1 MKKIIGI
8 ILCLFMLL
16 SGQFVF
22 ATEDTCFEFDNSLY
36 SELKITYTH
45 GQGFPGPAWTRPN
58 YNYTT
63 TDTNEIELIV
73 DAINDIKGTQYHNY
87 WGSSDGVY
95 MSIYMNGKLE
105 IYFDVSSGNCRYG
118 DKSYE
123 FKKEDYIELT
133 NVIYDLKTKNDI
145 KLFWDD
151 ERLKPDVS
159 PVLLNDRT
167 LVPVRVIGETLGT
180 EIIWDNENKSVE
192 LIKDENSI
200 IFVMDKD
207 YIIENG
213 NTKDIDVG
221 SRLINNTAMVP
232 VRALSEFFG
241 FDVKWENNSVYILSH

>member
-8 ILCLFMLL
+8 ILFLFMLL

-36 SELKITYTH
+36 SELEIAYTH
-45 GQGFPGPAWTRPN
+45 GQGIPGPTWTRPN

-63 TDTNEIELIV
+63 TDANEIELIV

-95 MSIYMNGKLE
+95 MSVYMNGECE

-167 LVPVRVIGETLGT
+167 LVPVRVIGETLGA
-180 EIIWDNENKSVE
+180 EIIWDDENKSVE

-207 YIIENG
+207 CIIENG

-241 FDVKWENNSVYILSH
+241 FDVKWENNSV